1 MANLVTKNWLGSS
14 ETTINVAS
22 LQMLLKE
29 PAMETSEKE
38 TNATETSEKETKA
51 RMFQKL
57 YSFTS
62 KMPKPKKN
70 NDDNFVM

>member
-38 TNATETSEKETKA
+38 TKA